1 MTKRAI
7 ASLTIIFA
15 LAPTSGSAQR
25 QPPERQGPKIVAA
38 ACNQPGFLSTISC
51 YVLQLFLGPPEEP
64 AQDKP
69 NNPGPAQ

>member
-7 ASLTIIFA
+7 ASVTILFA
-15 LAPTSGSAQR
+15 LAPTSGSAQL

-64 AQDKP
+64 AQDEQPKP
-69 NNPGPAQ
+69 QPPQ